1 VNASYVYS
9 PHERVRASG
18 GSEHRTSDNERYV
31 RSLTVLRT
39 QLRAAIALG
48 DRAAELILGA
58 RLRPT
63 TCATF
68 DCARKARPDG
78 RLCQSCFERLVYGRV
93 AS

>member
-1 VNASYVYS
+1 MRLPAR
-9 PHERVRASG
+9 ELDTLFR
-18 GSEHRTSDNERYV
+18 
-31 RSLTVLRT
+31 
-39 QLRAAIALG
+39 QLARAIALG

-63 TCATF
+63 TCVTF

-78 RLCQSCFERLVYGRV
+78 RLCQSCFERLVYGRE